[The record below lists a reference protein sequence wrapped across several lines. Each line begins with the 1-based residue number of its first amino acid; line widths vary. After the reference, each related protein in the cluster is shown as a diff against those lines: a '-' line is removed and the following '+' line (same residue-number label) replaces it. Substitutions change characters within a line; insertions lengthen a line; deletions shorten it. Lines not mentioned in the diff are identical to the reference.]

1 MPVHTEDA
9 VIDVDIYPN
18 PVKDILYLR
27 TGESWTKVEI
37 YDLSGRIVR
46 AVTFDG
52 TSLDV
57 GDLLAGSYFIRLKNK
72 DKTGRIAFVKM

>member
-27 TGESWTKVEI
+27 TGESWTKAEI
-37 YDLSGRIVR
+37 FDLSGRIVR
-46 AVTFDG
+46 SVTLDG

-57 GDLLAGSYFIRLKNK
+57 GDLVAGSYFVRLKNK
-72 DKTGRIAFVKM
+72 DRTGRIKFVKM